1 MNVQVS
7 GHHVEVTQPIHDY
20 VLAKLERV
28 QRHFDHVIDI
38 NVILSVQKLRQKAEI
53 SVHLRGKDIHV
64 ESDDEDLYAAID
76 LMMDKLDRQI
86 IKHKQKAYSHPHDAL
101 KRQAADEYPG
111 LRVCWHSAHERGG
124 CLQTPG
130 IAVEWRAFR
139 HPPPDPGVPETRL
152 SLL

>member
-7 GHHVEVTQPIHDY
+7 GHHVEVTSAIHDY
-20 VLAKLERV
+20 VLSKLERV
-28 QRHFDHVIDI
+28 QRHFDQVIEI

-53 SVHLRGKDIHV
+53 SVHMPGKDIHV

-101 KRQAADEYPG
+101 KRQAAE
-111 LRVCWHSAHERGG
+111 E
-124 CLQTPG
+124 
-130 IAVEWRAFR
+130 
-139 HPPPDPGVPETRL
+139 
-152 SLL
+152 

>member
-38 NVILSVQKLRQKAEI
+38 NVTLSVQKLRQKAEI

-101 KRQAADEYPG
+101 KRQAADE
-111 LRVCWHSAHERGG
+111 
-124 CLQTPG
+124 
-130 IAVEWRAFR
+130 
-139 HPPPDPGVPETRL
+139 
-152 SLL
+152 